1 MKIRIYSNGM
11 IETRDLNAG
20 VNRPPHPPRIY
31 RGQIHFEK
39 EIKNLNEN
47 LKMLLMEIS
56 ASRSAT

>member
-31 RGQIHFEK
+31 RGQIQFEK
-39 EIKNLNEN
+39 EINF
-47 LKMLLMEIS
+47 EIKKI
-56 ASRSAT
+56 